1 MFLAL
6 QGYLY
11 FPCFLMLLVLV
22 QRMKI
27 YCTLYIA
34 SYHYYPLVEIY
45 LCQSYFNMSLTYE
58 HVLFHVDT
66 SGYP

>member
-1 MFLAL
+1 MFLTSKTFGIFLTL

-22 QRMKI
+22 QIMKI

-34 SYHYYPLVEIY
+34 SYHYYPLAEIHLY
-45 LCQSYFNMSLTYE
+45 QSYFNMSC
-58 HVLFHVDT
+58 H
-66 SGYP
+66 